1 MMFEIFFY
9 SLTFYFQL
17 KDMREKIGKCVVA
30 YSKAGDPVTC
40 DDLGV
45 AGAAT
50 VLMKDAIMP
59 NLMQTVEGTPAF
71 VQ

>member
-1 MMFEIFFY
+1 
-9 SLTFYFQL
+9 
-17 KDMREKIGKCVVA
+17 MRERIGNCVVA
-30 YSKAGDPVTC
+30 FSKEGTPITC

-50 VLMKDAIMP
+50 VLMKDTIMP
-59 NLMQTVEGTPAF
+59 NLMQTIEGTPAF

>member
-1 MMFEIFFY
+1 
-9 SLTFYFQL
+9 
-17 KDMREKIGKCVVA
+17 MREKIGKCVVA